1 MHSNPSSFF
10 RFLCLALLSPCL
22 AALQAEP
29 AADVAVSRAEY
40 AALAARVAQLE
51 ARLNGLQT
59 QPLDTITQ
67 EVLAAMPEQAKG
79 EANLI
84 ETVVAAVKQR
94 EQEVKFPWM
103 DDAKWAPIRK
113 GLSVEQ
119 VVAVLGKPTLNE
131 PSLRKW
137 VDFVYT
143 YQGRRPATNKR
154 IVGKVRFR
162 KGVVVDVEPPVMD

>member
-1 MHSNPSSFF
+1 MYSNTSSFF

-22 AALQAEP
+22 AALHAEP
-29 AADVAVSRAEY
+29 AADAAVSRAEY

-51 ARLNGLQT
+51 ARLNAVQN

-79 EANLI
+79 EASLI

-103 DDAKWAPIRK
+103 DMAKWAPIRK
-113 GLSVEQ
+113 GLTPAEVVEF
-119 VVAVLGKPTLNE
+119 LGDPTLDE
-131 PSLRKW
+131 PSLHRRI
-137 VDFVYT
+137 DFVYT
-143 YQGRRPATNKR
+143 YQGRRPATNQR
-154 IVGKVRFR
+154 VEGKIRFY
-162 KGVVVDVEPPVMD
+162 KGVVVEVELPVID